1 MSPSQEEEEEGE
13 EWEDEDKVVL
23 GVGSDKRK
31 LGALFVA
38 GDHTSGG
45 EERRR

>member
-1 MSPSQEEEEEGE
+1 M
-13 EWEDEDKVVL
+13 L
-23 GVGSDKRK
+23 GAGSDKRR